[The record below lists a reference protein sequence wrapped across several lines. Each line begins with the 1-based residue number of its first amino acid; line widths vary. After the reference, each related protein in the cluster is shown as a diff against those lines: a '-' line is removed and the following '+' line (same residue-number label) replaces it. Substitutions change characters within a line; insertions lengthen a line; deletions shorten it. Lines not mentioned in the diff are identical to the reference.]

1 MLITGTLLLLMAF
14 PPTPHALGDLQAR
27 EDQYTQ
33 GVLTSNIHLLD
44 EVWAPTF
51 VDTNENGQIA
61 TKAQQLAKV
70 AHSRTKI
77 TSLKVDQEHIEFYG
91 DTAVVTERFTALYE
105 TEGKRGEEVG
115 RSTDIW
121 VKQNGRWMCV
131 AAHSSARSVIA
142 R

>member
-1 MLITGTLLLLMAF
+1 MLITGILLLMIAV
-14 PPTPHALGDLQAR
+14 PPTSHTPDDLHAR

-44 EVWAPTF
+44 DVWAPTF

-70 AHSRTKI
+70 AHSHTKI
-77 TSLKVDQEHIEFYG
+77 TSLKVDQQRTDIYG

-115 RSTDIW
+115 RSTDVW